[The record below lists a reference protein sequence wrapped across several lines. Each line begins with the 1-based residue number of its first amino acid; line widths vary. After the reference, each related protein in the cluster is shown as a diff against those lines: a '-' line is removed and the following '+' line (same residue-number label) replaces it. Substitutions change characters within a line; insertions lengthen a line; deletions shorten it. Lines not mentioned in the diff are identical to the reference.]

1 MKFSKYTF
9 NIGVNEAIY
18 NVDDIHPVPEKLF
31 NDSECISLGS
41 RMFNK
46 YNRRGYQC
54 VIWETCVR
62 KFQQRMYI
70 K

>member
-1 MKFSKYTF
+1 MKFFKYTF

-54 VIWETCVR
+54 VI
-62 KFQQRMYI
+62 
-70 K
+70 